1 MGFLGHLW
9 HRLRYEYGHYLSRRS
24 VSDLPIALDV
34 SIEKH
39 PWCDLVLGNGS
50 RVAEGSMIVCT
61 NEIPEPRET
70 NSSIHIGKQT
80 FIGRYNNLRTGG
92 GRIVIGDNVL
102 TAQFVSI
109 IAVNHG
115 SARSLTVRNQ
125 NPSSKR
131 DVIIG
136 DDVWVGAGAIILPGV
151 TIQDGAI
158 VGAGAVVTRDVASYS
173 IVAGVPAVAIGC
185 RS

>member
-1 MGFLGHLW
+1 
-9 HRLRYEYGHYLSRRS
+9 
-24 VSDLPIALDV
+24 
-34 SIEKH
+34 
-39 PWCDLVLGNGS
+39 
-50 RVAEGSMIVCT
+50 MIVCT
-61 NEIPEPRET
+61 NETSEPCET
-70 NSSIHIGKQT
+70 NSSIQIGKQT

-115 SARSLTVRNQ
+115 LARNLTVRDQ

-131 DVIIG
+131 DVVIG

-185 RS
+185 RP